1 MEAVSRNGNL
11 HTISEIKINKKWMI
25 LNGSSKQKWQL
36 TGYKW
41 DRNKQKVSDI
51 KWKQQAEMATYRL

>member
-1 MEAVSRNGNL
+1 MEAASKNGNL
-11 HTISEIKINKKWMI
+11 HPISEIEINKKWVT

-36 TGYKW
+36 TFYKW

-51 KWKQQAEMATYRL
+51 KWKHQAEMATNML